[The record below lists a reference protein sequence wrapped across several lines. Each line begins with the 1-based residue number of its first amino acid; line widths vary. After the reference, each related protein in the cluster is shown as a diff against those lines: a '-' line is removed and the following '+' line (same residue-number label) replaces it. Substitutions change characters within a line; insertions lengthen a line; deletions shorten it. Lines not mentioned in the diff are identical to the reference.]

1 MSLRLRS
8 LRGRLIAL
16 FVLGLAVVIGGAS
29 AAIYVTLSAQLDRSV
44 NERLTER
51 ADDIAATLDLTQP
64 SIGEENGF
72 AVVLAPT
79 GTVIT
84 ASSTIRKPAAVLS
97 AAELARAA
105 KAVVSVERTVAG
117 LGANAR
123 LTAQP
128 ESIGGRDLIV
138 VTGISL
144 ETLVEARQ
152 RLFTTLAVGGPL
164 LVLLLGL
171 GAWFVVTAT
180 LRPVR
185 RISREAEEI
194 SRLDVGRRLPEPA
207 TTEVAQLSRTL
218 NAMLDRL
225 GESFERERAFVDDAS
240 HELRTPIA
248 ILRGELELASASE
261 DVDELR
267 RAVVSAL
274 EEAVRLA
281 DMAEGLLVL
290 ARSGVDDSQRP
301 VESIELAPLVASVS
315 GRLER
320 VDAGATIS
328 VQIVGN
334 GTVRGHRQRLE
345 QIVGNLLANAR
356 RYADSRVLIE
366 IVATADAATITVSDD
381 GPGFPEAFLDT
392 AFDRFTQADRSRRR
406 SSGAGLGLAI
416 VSALIELQHGAVS
429 ATNGPPYGGAVVTV
443 TLPAR

>member
-1 MSLRLRS
+1 MAFPLGS
-8 LRGRLIAL
+8 LRGRLVAL
-16 FVLGLAVVIGGAS
+16 FVVGLAVVIGGAS
-29 AAIYVTLSAQLDRSV
+29 TAIYVTLSAQLDRSV
-44 NERLTER
+44 NDRLTER
-51 ADDIAATLDLTQP
+51 ADDIAATLDLAQP

-72 AVVLAPT
+72 AVVLTRT

-105 KAVVSVERTVAG
+105 TSVVSVDRTVAG
-117 LGANAR
+117 LGAEAR
-123 LTAQP
+123 LIAQP
-128 ESIGGRDLIV
+128 ESVGGHNLVV
-138 VTGISL
+138 VTGIPL

-152 RLFTTLAVGGPL
+152 RLLTTLAVGGPL

-171 GAWFVVTAT
+171 GAWFVVTAA

-194 SRLDVGRRLPEPA
+194 SRIDVGRRLPEPA
-207 TTEVAQLSRTL
+207 TTELAQLSRTL

-248 ILRGELELASASE
+248 ILRGELELASASH
-261 DVDELR
+261 DVEELR
-267 RAVVSAL
+267 GAVVSAL

-301 VESIELAPLVASVS
+301 VESIDLAPLVESVA

-320 VDAGATIS
+320 LDIGAMIS
-328 VQIVGN
+328 VQIVGH

-356 RYADSRVLIE
+356 RHADSRVLIE
-366 IVATADAATITVSDD
+366 IAAIADAVTISVGDD

-392 AFDRFTQADRSRRR
+392 AFDRFTQADPSRRR

-416 VSALIELQHGAVS
+416 VSALIELQHGAIAAS
-429 ATNGPPYGGAVVTV
+429 NGPPYGGAVVTV